1 MTDFDPTPNADA
13 DAPPRRP
20 SLLQRMPWGTIF
32 LIVAFLGV
40 WAWLGRTA
48 PTPPVFDDEVTLAS
62 AVDAAAADEGRFV
75 FAVAT
80 ADWCAPCQGYKRG
93 ALTDQRVERWITDN
107 AVPVYINV
115 DKRPDDAAALG
126 VRGIP
131 ATFLLKDG
139 QVVASASGAMG
150 AERLLGWLDEA
161 ARN

>member
-1 MTDFDPTPNADA
+1 MTDFDPNPAA
-13 DAPPRRP
+13 DAPPQRR
-20 SLLQRMPWGTIF
+20 SVLRRMPWGTIL

-48 PTPPVFDDEVTLAS
+48 PTPPVFDDEVTLAA
-62 AVDAAAADEGRFV
+62 AVDAAAADEDRFV

-93 ALTDQRVERWITDN
+93 ALTDQRVEQWITNN

-115 DKRPDDAAALG
+115 DERPDDAAALG

-139 QVVASASGAMG
+139 VVVASASGAMG
-150 AERLLGWLDEA
+150 ADQLLAWLDDA
-161 ARN
+161 ATN